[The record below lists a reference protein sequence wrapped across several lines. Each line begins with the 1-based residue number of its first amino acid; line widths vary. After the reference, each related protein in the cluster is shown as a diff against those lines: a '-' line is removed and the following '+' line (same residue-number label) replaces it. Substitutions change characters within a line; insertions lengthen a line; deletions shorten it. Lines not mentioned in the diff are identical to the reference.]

1 MMNLLPKNQKVS
13 YFRLTFYT
21 KKVTEKIDSQL
32 KKSMEVNIYKYEYYY
47 KIVIVNS
54 FNYMREYLLIGEKIT
69 YLLYFSLVDGFL
81 DAFLQ

>member
-32 KKSMEVNIYKYEYYY
+32 KKINGSEY
-47 KIVIVNS
+47 I
-54 FNYMREYLLIGEKIT
+54 
-69 YLLYFSLVDGFL
+69 
-81 DAFLQ
+81 